1 MTKTEM
7 LQAIQRIKKKGLKP
21 PVKLNQAATIIDLN
35 KYLHVLEQQI
45 LHTEK
50 QNLLKLFQYKIVELL
65 NL

>member
-1 MTKTEM
+1 M

-21 PVKLNQAATIIDLN
+21 PIKLNQAATIIDLD

-45 LHTEK
+45 FHTNNSK
-50 QNLLKLFQYKIVELL
+50 LLKLFEYKIEELI